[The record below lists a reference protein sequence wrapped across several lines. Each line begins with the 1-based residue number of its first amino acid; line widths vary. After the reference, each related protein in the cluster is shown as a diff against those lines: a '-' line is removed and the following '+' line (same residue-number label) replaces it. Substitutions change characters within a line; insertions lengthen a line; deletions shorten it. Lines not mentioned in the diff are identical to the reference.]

1 MDNLIIKDGE
11 EKIIRG
17 FDFTW
22 TKDFSYLTISRVL
35 SKISV
40 ERNSLNGEI
49 KKYFLGIIPTKTRD
63 INIPLKNI
71 LKLEIKKKINLWDLL
86 FGILFVFVGVANPLF
101 FIVALIFFWS
111 ARTTGIVIT
120 TKLQSTVEI
129 PTNSNADAEN
139 FMDYVNSL

>member
-11 EKIIRG
+11 ERIIRG

-40 ERNSLNGEI
+40 DSDSLNGEI

-71 LKLEIKKKINLWDLL
+71 MKLEMKKKTNIWDVL

-101 FIVALIFFWS
+101 LIVAAIFFWS
-111 ARTTGIVIT
+111 ARTTGVVIT
-120 TKLQSTVEI
+120 TKFQNTVEI
-129 PTNSNADAEN
+129 PTNSNEDAEN
-139 FMDYVNSL
+139 FMDFVNSL